1 MPHSE
6 FSISLHLNFYFSPVY
21 EGLGGFSLFFLTL
34 FTEILVGGSVSRTT
48 KPRRQQRFRTFFA
61 PLEEG
66 KGMWRGREGEGGVW
80 CHTGLRSFTQSCPT
94 LCDPVDCRPP
104 GSSVCGLLQS
114 RILECVTISFSR
126 GFSQPRDEPTSPTLA
141 GRFFTTEPLGKPF
154 NVTSRK
160 LQSMGWQRVRE
171 D

>member
-80 CHTGLRSFTQSCPT
+80 CHTGLCSFTQSCPT
-94 LCDPVDCRPP
+94 LCDPADCSPP
-104 GSSVCGLLQS
+104 GSSVHGIFQA
-114 RILECVTISFSR
+114 RILVWVAVSSSR
-126 GFSQPRDEPTSPTLA
+126 GSSQPRDQTCVSCV
-141 GRFFTTEPLGKPF
+141 GRQVLYH
-154 NVTSRK
+154 
-160 LQSMGWQRVRE
+160 
-171 D
+171 

>member
-94 LCDPVDCRPP
+94 LCDPADCSPP
-104 GSSVCGLLQS
+104 GSSVHGIFQA
-114 RILECVTISFSR
+114 RILVWVAVSSSR
-126 GFSQPRDEPTSPTLA
+126 GSSRPKDGTRVYCVSST
-141 GRFFTTEPLGKPF
+141 GRWILYH
-154 NVTSRK
+154 
-160 LQSMGWQRVRE
+160 
-171 D
+171 